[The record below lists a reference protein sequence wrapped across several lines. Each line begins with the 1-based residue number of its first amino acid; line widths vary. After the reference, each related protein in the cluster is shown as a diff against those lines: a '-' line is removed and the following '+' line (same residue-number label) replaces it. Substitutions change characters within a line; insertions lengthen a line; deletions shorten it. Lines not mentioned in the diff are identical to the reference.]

1 MIRRPPRSTLFP
13 YTTLFR
19 SRLAAA
25 LAQVVQLGTTH
36 ITATLDFDAGDQGR
50 VGLERTL
57 HAFTAGDLAHGEAA
71 RSEEHT
77 SELQSPCNLVCRL
90 LLEKKKRL
98 DTCRLSI
105 DFSAT
110 APSMNTISKWWSL
123 RISYIHIG
131 NSLLGESSECDAA
144 SLCHH

>member
-71 RSEEHT
+71 VQATVALGDHHAFVSLHALAAAFDHVHAHDDEIGRAS
-77 SELQSPCNLVCRL
+77 CR
-90 LLEKKKRL
+90 ERV
-98 DTCRLSI
+98 
-105 DFSAT
+105 
-110 APSMNTISKWWSL
+110 
-123 RISYIHIG
+123 
-131 NSLLGESSECDAA
+131 
-144 SLCHH
+144 